1 MTQAS
6 APKIL
11 VDECLPVKMVEW
23 LRGAGFQACSVSHMG
38 WSGRKDADILT
49 LAEREGFT
57 VLLTA
62 DANMKDQHKFAH
74 RPLAVL
80 ALPVNRLQTVGGI
93 LPQVFDTLKN
103 LAAGTFNVMDFS
115 SAADWPRATPAGET
129 RSAGVTYLKF
139 K

>member
-1 MTQAS
+1 MTQS
-6 APKIL
+6 PAPKIL

-23 LRGAGFQACSVSHMG
+23 LRTSGFDARSVGHMG
-38 WSGRKDADILT
+38 WSGRKDADILM

-62 DANMKDQHKFAH
+62 DVNMKDQHKFAH

-80 ALPVNRLQTVGGI
+80 ALPVNRLQTVEGI
-93 LPQVFDTLKN
+93 LPQVFDALKN
-103 LAAGTFNVMDFS
+103 LTAGTFNVMDFS
-115 SAADWPRATPAGET
+115 RATDWPRATPAGEA